1 MILSYNCAQYLQ
13 SLDRIHRVGGSE
25 NQEAYYYFLQYEN
38 TIEPDIL
45 ANLEEKS
52 EKMYQIIE
60 GDFNIYSLDMFEYFD
75 EMLAYE
81 RLFLGDNGN
90 I

>member
-1 MILSYNCAQYLQ
+1 
-13 SLDRIHRVGGSE
+13 
-25 NQEAYYYFLQYEN
+25 
-38 TIEPDIL
+38 
-45 ANLEEKS
+45 
-52 EKMYQIIE
+52 MYQIIE

-81 RLFLGDNGN
+81 RMFLGNDGN